1 VRVHTAAPAGTASHA
16 HSLASLARSSAASHA
31 HSLARLAKLARF
43 SAVSPPPKVTASRV
57 VYENRWMRLREDRF
71 ERADGSEGLY
81 AVVEKSPATVVI
93 AIHDGHVTLVE
104 QFRHPVGE
112 RFWELP
118 QGAWDGD
125 EAPDPEELGRGELR
139 EETGLRAGSMER
151 LGRLYFAYGITG
163 QAFDVWLATDLTQG
177 EQDLE
182 LEEEGLRV
190 GRFSLV
196 DVERRIAEGEIV
208 DSATVAAFGLLRLR
222 RPELLPAR

>member
-1 VRVHTAAPAGTASHA
+1 MTD
-16 HSLASLARSSAASHA
+16 
-31 HSLARLAKLARF
+31 
-43 SAVSPPPKVTASRV
+43 PPPPRVTASRT

-93 AIHDGHVTLVE
+93 PVDGDEVVLVE
-104 QFRHPVGE
+104 QYRHPVGA

-125 EAPDPEELGRGELR
+125 DAPEPEDLARGELA
-139 EETGLRAGSMER
+139 EETGLRAGRMEH

-163 QAFDVWLATDLTQG
+163 QAFDVWLATDLTHG
-177 EQDLE
+177 EQALE
-182 LEEEGLRV
+182 PEEEGLRV
-190 GRFSLV
+190 GRFTLV
-196 DVERRIAEGEIV
+196 RAEEMILDGTLA

>member
-1 VRVHTAAPAGTASHA
+1 MSV
-16 HSLASLARSSAASHA
+16 
-31 HSLARLAKLARF
+31 
-43 SAVSPPPKVTASRV
+43 PPPPRVTASRT

-93 AIHDGHVTLVE
+93 PVDSDEVVLVE
-104 QFRHPVGE
+104 QYRHPVGA

-125 EAPDPEELGRGELR
+125 DAPEPEELARGELA
-139 EETGLRAGSMER
+139 EETGLRAGRMEP
-151 LGRLYFAYGITG
+151 LGRLYFAYGITS
-163 QAFDVWLATDLTQG
+163 QAFDVWLATELTQG
-177 EQDLE
+177 EQALE
-182 LEEEGLRV
+182 PEEEGLRV
-190 GRFSLV
+190 GRFSLA
-196 DVERRIAEGEIV
+196 RAEEMILDGTLV